1 MIRSMRAYVMTAA
14 ELYNSKLFSEYR
26 FEDSDKEPV
35 GLFKVVEQPP
45 GGCMP
50 CAKIVLANYC
60 GERQW
65 GEDEMDLTTEVLLLA
80 DRDKLRMFYINTRGD
95 ECRPILTPFK
105 KKVFGGGNSECLH
118 DVLGL

>member
-1 MIRSMRAYVMTAA
+1 MTAD

-26 FEDSDKEPV
+26 FEDFDKEPV
-35 GLFKVVEQPP
+35 GLFKVVEPTD
-45 GGCMP
+45 GCMP
-50 CAKIVLANYC
+50 RAKIVLANYC
-60 GERQW
+60 GERHW
-65 GEDEMDLTTEVLLLA
+65 GEDEIDLNTEVLLLA